1 MHPQLLQDL
10 VGVGQH
16 IHQVRDRRTLVARHI
31 RHARL
36 QQGLGDGQNALAVEL
51 VAIAQAQF
59 LHLLHK

>member
-1 MHPQLLQDL
+1 MHAQFLQDV

-16 IHQVRDRRTLVARHI
+16 VHQVRYRRALVARHI
-31 RHARL
+31 RHTRL

-51 VAIAQAQF
+51 VAITQAKF

>member
-10 VGVGQH
+10 VRVGQH
-16 IHQVRDRRTLVARHI
+16 VHQVRDGRALVARHI

-36 QQGLGDGQNALAVEL
+36 QQGLSDGQNSLAVEL